1 MVTLRELVNFYL
13 MLVDNNRELVNDL
26 LVNELK
32 GIDNGLLI
40 IGNDKA
46 VATSSIRTGS
56 QFINDVISEG
66 NIINSK
72 NTKNKIVRLRDG
84 Y

>member
-1 MVTLRELVNFYL
+1 MKSFEV
-13 MLVDNNRELVNDL
+13 
-26 LVNELK
+26 
-32 GIDNGLLI
+32 I